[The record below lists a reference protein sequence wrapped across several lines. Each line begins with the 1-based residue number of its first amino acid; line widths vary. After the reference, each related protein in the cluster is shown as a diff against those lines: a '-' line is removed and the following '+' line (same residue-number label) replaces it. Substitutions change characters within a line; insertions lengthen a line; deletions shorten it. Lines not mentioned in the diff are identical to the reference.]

1 MGTSKKRRRMG
12 GVAACLNNLT
22 IETKWTEKEAADN
35 LLEMLAMET
44 EEEGG
49 NAIEGEKGGDET
61 MRSLG
66 DL

>member
-1 MGTSKKRRRMG
+1 M
-12 GVAACLNNLT
+12 
-22 IETKWTEKEAADN
+22 
-35 LLEMLAMET
+35 LEMLAMET

-49 NAIEGEKGGDET
+49 NAIEGEKGGEET